1 MHFSRVLA
9 VSASLITLGL
19 AADPLAFTSW
29 PQDVAA
35 GKPVTLTW
43 AGAVPGQ
50 PVTLTLRKGSSTHLK
65 DVETITSEAKDG
77 TFTWTPGDN
86 VKEGET
92 YAFQVSQGGQV
103 NYSALLKAGVGAPKA
118 ETTGATHATHATQ
131 ATTEA
136 TAATGTTGTTTGA
149 TTTGTNT
156 QTTMT
161 TETQT
166 TSKPLISSSA
176 SGSPSGSPSSSTV
189 SSTMTNGPMMTNTD
203 VMNGKEASET
213 GTTQSGMAS
222 VPSLS
227 RGLVLGALGLF
238 VYLVQ

>member
-9 VSASLITLGL
+9 VSASFIALGL

-50 PVTLTLRKGSSTHLK
+50 PVTLTLRKGTSTHLK

-103 NYSALLKAGVGAPKA
+103 NYSALLKAGAGAPKA
-118 ETTGATHATHATQ
+118 ETTGATHTNA

-136 TAATGTTGTTTGA
+136 TAATAATGTTTG
-149 TTTGTNT
+149 TNI
-156 QTTMT
+156 QTTMG

-176 SGSPSGSPSSSTV
+176 SGSPSGSPSSATV
-189 SSTMTNGPMMTNTD
+189 SSTMTNGPMMTETG

-227 RGLVLGALGLF
+227 REIVLGALGLF

>member
-1 MHFSRVLA
+1 M
-9 VSASLITLGL
+9 
-19 AADPLAFTSW
+19 
-29 PQDVAA
+29 
-35 GKPVTLTW
+35 
-43 AGAVPGQ
+43 
-50 PVTLTLRKGSSTHLK
+50 TLTLRKGTSTHLK

-118 ETTGATHATHATQ
+118 ETTGATHAKH

-136 TAATGTTGTTTGA
+136 TAATGTTTGA

-156 QTTMT
+156 QTTMAT
-161 TETQT
+161 MATEIQT

-176 SGSPSGSPSSSTV
+176 SGSPSATPSSTTV
-189 SSTMTNGPMMTNTD
+189 SSTVTNGPMMTDTNE
-203 VMNGKEASET
+203 MNGKEASET

-227 RGLVLGALGLF
+227 REIVLGALGLF

>member
-1 MHFSRVLA
+1 M
-9 VSASLITLGL
+9 
-19 AADPLAFTSW
+19 
-29 PQDVAA
+29 
-35 GKPVTLTW
+35 
-43 AGAVPGQ
+43 
-50 PVTLTLRKGSSTHLK
+50 TLTLRKGTSTHLS

-86 VKEGET
+86 IKEGET

-103 NYSALLKAGVGAPKA
+103 NYSALLKAGEGASKA
-118 ETTGATHATHATQ
+118 ETTGATHTNHATTK
-131 ATTEA
+131 ATTD
-136 TAATGTTGTTTGA
+136 TTTGD
-149 TTTGTNT
+149 TTK
-156 QTTMT
+156 TTMA

-176 SGSPSGSPSSSTV
+176 SGSHSATPSSTTV
-189 SSTMTNGPMMTNTD
+189 SSTVTNGPMMTD
-203 VMNGKEASET
+203 DLSGKEASET

-227 RGLVLGALGLF
+227 REIVFGALGLF

>member
-9 VSASLITLGL
+9 VSASFITLGL

-29 PQDVAA
+29 PKDVAA

-43 AGAVPGQ
+43 AGAVPDQ
-50 PVTLTLRKGSSTHLK
+50 PVTLTLRKGSSTHLS
-65 DVETITSEAKDG
+65 DVEVITSEAKDG

-86 VKEGET
+86 VKEGDT
-92 YAFQVSQGGQV
+92 YAFQVTQGGQT

-118 ETTGATHATHATQ
+118 ETTGAKHTNPS
-131 ATTEA
+131 TTEA
-136 TAATGTTGTTTGA
+136 TAATGTG

-161 TETQT
+161 TETQA

-176 SGSPSGSPSSSTV
+176 SGSPSGSPTSTSASSTA
-189 SSTMTNGPMMTNTD
+189 SNGPMMTDTD
-203 VMNGKEASET
+203 TMNKEASET
-213 GTTQSGMAS
+213 GSTQSGMAS

-227 RGLVLGALGLF
+227 RELVLGALGLF

>member
-1 MHFSRVLA
+1 
-9 VSASLITLGL
+9 
-19 AADPLAFTSW
+19 
-29 PQDVAA
+29 
-35 GKPVTLTW
+35 
-43 AGAVPGQ
+43 
-50 PVTLTLRKGSSTHLK
+50 VTLTLRKGTSTHLK

-103 NYSALLKAGVGAPKA
+103 NYSALLKAGAGAPKA
-118 ETTGATHATHATQ
+118 ETTGATHTNPAT
-131 ATTEA
+131 
-136 TAATGTTGTTTGA
+136 TAATGATTGTH
-149 TTTGTNT
+149 T
-156 QTTMT
+156 QTTMG

-189 SSTMTNGPMMTNTD
+189 SSTMTNGPMMTETD

-213 GTTQSGMAS
+213 GTTQSGVAS

-227 RGLVLGALGLF
+227 REIVLGALGLF